1 MRLFGYKVI
10 RFLYVTLYYYF
21 LPFVVIIWNYG
32 EVMYTFKKVE
42 YVPGVFDEL
51 INSAAATKAATL
63 LRI

>member
-1 MRLFGYKVI
+1 M
-10 RFLYVTLYYYF
+10 TLYYYF